1 MKLEHTEKMNQKI
14 LKDLKNKI
22 MPKIE
27 ETNNKKTNRKILVNN
42 IQQNFMV
49 WLQNYI
55 WTKDTNMD
63 QLGIDIE
70 QLIKEYELKK

>member
-1 MKLEHTEKMNQKI
+1 MKLEHMEKMNQKI

-22 MPKIE
+22 MPKIQ
-27 ETNNKKTNRKILVNN
+27 ETKNETIYRKLLVND
-42 IQQNFMV
+42 IQQSILT
-49 WLQNYI
+49 WLQGYI
-55 WTKDTNMD
+55 WSQDTNMD

>member
-27 ETNNKKTNRKILVNN
+27 ETNNKKTNRKMLVNN

>member
-1 MKLEHTEKMNQKI
+1 
-14 LKDLKNKI
+14 

-27 ETNNKKTNRKILVNN
+27 ETNNKKTNRKMLVNN

>member
-1 MKLEHTEKMNQKI
+1 
-14 LKDLKNKI
+14 

>member
-1 MKLEHTEKMNQKI
+1 MNQKI